1 VPVVSA
7 RDLQFVGTDA
17 DLCCLSASDRRP
29 SDYEAARSEACRES
43 YATTCRRYSVEIR
56 QKETCLGNAVSLHN
70 APQCFVPWRGPPPS
84 RRPFINRRVEA
95 RRNGAHFKACW
106 MTLFGAAD
114 HVSHKK
120 GGKPGCNSLPPL
132 STVRSETGESKA
144 NGLSDS
150 ISPA

>member
-1 VPVVSA
+1 MPCRA
-7 RDLQFVGTDA
+7 FVFIQ
-17 DLCCLSASDRRP
+17 LW
-29 SDYEAARSEACRES
+29 
-43 YATTCRRYSVEIR
+43 
-56 QKETCLGNAVSLHN
+56 LHN
-70 APQCFVPWRGPPPS
+70 APQCFVPWRGPPLSPS

-95 RRNGAHFKACW
+95 RRNGAHIKACW